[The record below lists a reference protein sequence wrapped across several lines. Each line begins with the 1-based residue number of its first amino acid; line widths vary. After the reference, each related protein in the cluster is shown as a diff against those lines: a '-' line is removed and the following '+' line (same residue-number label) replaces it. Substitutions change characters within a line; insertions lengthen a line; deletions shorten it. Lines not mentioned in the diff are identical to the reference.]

1 MFGVVM
7 MSELKILTDHPDRA
21 IAILQRTIRAEV
33 LRMQQGKVAIEQKLK
48 QFEEKYQVSSND
60 FIASWTA
67 ENLDGKDM
75 EYVEWVGE
83 YRCLENIK
91 QDLQI
96 LVSLQNV
103 SI

>member
-1 MFGVVM
+1 M
-7 MSELKILTDHPDRA
+7 MSELKILTDYPDRA
-21 IAILQRTIRAEV
+21 IAILQKTISAEV
-33 LRMQQGKVAIEQKLK
+33 LRMQQGKAAIKQKLRR
-48 QFEEKYQVSSND
+48 FEEKYQVSSND
-60 FIASWTA
+60 FVASWTA

-75 EYVEWVGE
+75 EYVEWAGE
-83 YRCLENIK
+83 YRFLENIK